1 MAVKISYLVAAIVV
15 LVLAI
20 RYYNP
25 PETQKKLNDVPKKPN
40 IVFILADDLVRTNT
54 CTVFSITCLNSNFL
68 NRDGM
73 MSVFTDQVK
82 FQRQILMLSHSQVV
96 NIILS
101 GQHGTLIPFT

>member
-54 CTVFSITCLNSNFL
+54 YTVFSITCLNSNFL
-68 NRDGM
+68 
-73 MSVFTDQVK
+73 K
-82 FQRQILMLSHSQVV
+82 
-96 NIILS
+96 
-101 GQHGTLIPFT
+101 